1 MLDKI
6 REMSGLNDK
15 TIIDFLNIKRGHS
28 VIDIGGRDG
37 FFSKKM
43 LEKTDDVTV
52 LDLND
57 MYFGELK
64 QAGIKTIKADICDY
78 SSGSFDLVFMSN
90 VYHDLM
96 QECNEKALENI
107 GKIAKR
113 YIAVLDFKPEDTMF
127 GPPVSI
133 RLSKE
138 KVEEDMKSIGFKLIK
153 EKELRYHYLLL
164 FERKNEIKA

>member
-1 MLDKI
+1 MLDII
-6 REMSGLNDK
+6 REMSGLTDK
-15 TIIDFLNIKRGHS
+15 NIVDFLEIKKGYSIID
-28 VIDIGGRDG
+28 VGGRDG

-43 LEKTDDVTV
+43 LEKTDNITV

-57 MYFGELK
+57 IYFDELK

-90 VYHDLM
+90 VYHDIV
-96 QECNEKALENI
+96 QECGNKALKNI
-107 GKIAKR
+107 NKIAKR
-113 YIAVLDFKPEDTMF
+113 YIAILDFKPEDTMF

-138 KVEEDMKSIGFKLIK
+138 KVITDMESIGFKLVK
-153 EKELRYHYLLL
+153 ERELKYHYLLL
-164 FERKNEIKA
+164 FERESKN

>member
-1 MLDKI
+1 MMDKI
-6 REMSGLNDK
+6 REMSGLTDRN
-15 TIIDFLNIKRGHS
+15 IVDFLEIKNGYS
-28 VIDIGGRDG
+28 IIDIGGRDG

-43 LEKTDDVTV
+43 LEKTNDVSV

-57 MYFGELK
+57 MYFDELK

-90 VYHDLM
+90 VYHDLV
-96 QECNEKALENI
+96 QECGNKALKNI
-107 GKIAKR
+107 NKIAKR
-113 YIAVLDFKPEDTMF
+113 YIAILDFKPEDTMF

-138 KVEEDMKSIGFKLIK
+138 KVIADLESIHFKLLK
-153 EKELRYHYLLL
+153 EKELKYHYFLF
-164 FERKNEIKA
+164 FERENKD